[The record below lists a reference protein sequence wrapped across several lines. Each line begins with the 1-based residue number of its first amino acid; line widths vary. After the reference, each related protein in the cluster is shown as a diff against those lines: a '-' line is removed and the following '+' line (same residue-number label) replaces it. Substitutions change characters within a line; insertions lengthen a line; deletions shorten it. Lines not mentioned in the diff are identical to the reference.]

1 VKLVWSALSRADRR
15 EIYAFIEADDPRAA
29 VLVDE
34 RIAAAT
40 RRLIDFPDSGRFG
53 RVEGTRELVVG
64 RTHYILPYVVAGNEV
79 RILRVIHGAR
89 LSPEN
94 FAGDENEGIAAGTV
108 DPGTSPR

>member
-15 EIYAFIEADDPRAA
+15 EIYDFIEADDPRAA
-29 VLVDE
+29 ILVDE

-40 RRLIDFPDSGRFG
+40 RRLIDFPDSGRVG

-64 RTHYILPYVVAGNEV
+64 RTPYILPYVVAGNEV

-89 LSPEN
+89 LWPED
-94 FAGDENEGIAAGTV
+94 FRDDETDRIASGTL
-108 DPGTSPR
+108 DPGTSPG